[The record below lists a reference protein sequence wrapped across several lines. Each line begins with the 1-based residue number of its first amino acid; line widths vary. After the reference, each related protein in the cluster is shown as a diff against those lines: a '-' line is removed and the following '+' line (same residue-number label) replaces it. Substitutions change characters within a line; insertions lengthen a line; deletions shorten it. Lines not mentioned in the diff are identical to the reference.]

1 MNIELSP
8 VVTSWIEQNLA
19 AGRYVNHDDAIRRL
33 LENGIEREEEHQ
45 QALMEVEEK
54 IQEGIDALAN
64 GDFVTEEELLAE
76 IEELE
81 ESWT

>member
-8 VVTSWIEQNLA
+8 AVTSWIEQNLA
-19 AGRYVNHDDAIRRL
+19 AGKYRSHDDAIRRL
-33 LENGIEREEEHQ
+33 LETGIEREEKHQ

-54 IQEGIDALAN
+54 IQAGIDALAN

-76 IEELE
+76 IEKLE
-81 ESWT
+81 RSWS